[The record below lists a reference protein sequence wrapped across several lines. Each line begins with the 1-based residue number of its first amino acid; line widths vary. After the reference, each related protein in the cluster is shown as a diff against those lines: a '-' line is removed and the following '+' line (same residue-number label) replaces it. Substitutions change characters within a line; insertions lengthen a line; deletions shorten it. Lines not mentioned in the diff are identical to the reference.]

1 MSWRHDVENFVG
13 VSMMFAVLRFLLV
26 AARVVDSADGPRVCV
41 KEHNLQW
48 LFGLVTDSTRTGFKR
63 YILGLTLK
71 NGNTGN
77 KKVFIQNMVCCFYSW
92 SWRVQEINSPW
103 SGLLIYVLKVFPS
116 LLSDAVLVGFYN
128 RTKLCSMN

>member
-71 NGNTGN
+71 
-77 KKVFIQNMVCCFYSW
+77 M
-92 SWRVQEINSPW
+92 
-103 SGLLIYVLKVFPS
+103 
-116 LLSDAVLVGFYN
+116 
-128 RTKLCSMN
+128 

>member
-63 YILGLTLK
+63 YILGSHI
-71 NGNTGN
+71 
-77 KKVFIQNMVCCFYSW
+77 KKWEYWQQKSVYS
-92 SWRVQEINSPW
+92 EY
-103 SGLLIYVLKVFPS
+103 GLLFL
-116 LLSDAVLVGFYN
+116 
-128 RTKLCSMN
+128 

>member
-41 KEHNLQW
+41 KERNLQW

-71 NGNTGN
+71 MGILAT
-77 KKVFIQNMVCCFYSW
+77 KKCLFRIW
-92 SWRVQEINSPW
+92 SVVSI
-103 SGLLIYVLKVFPS
+103 
-116 LLSDAVLVGFYN
+116 VGHGACK
-128 RTKLCSMN
+128 R